1 MQAHM
6 KKNPFFLAYIIK
18 NLYLCSVK
26 SSFLGHIIIIVT
38 IAAFASCRC
47 DNTIMSLREAQHV
60 VAQADSLWHEGKM
73 YGVDEGDS
81 ATLAQAYERLKEL
94 SAFSRPKSE
103 YAHACYHYGK
113 LLRAKDDPVAAMQA
127 FLDATHSGTKDY
139 HILGVY
145 SNIGDICHL
154 AGDFQLSYDM
164 FERSADMFL
173 QNGDTLSY
181 YYALNDMAFELAEQ
195 GKKGETLALLNQIED
210 TCFDTYLIAK
220 TWETRADAYL
230 FAKQYDSAIYCA
242 TISMQSYG
250 ITMPTCAI
258 IKAQSFYKLLEMD
271 SALWYANIL
280 LTQPDASYQDRF
292 NALYIVQHCD
302 SSVCAESIL
311 ELSSQREDIRYYEYE
326 PQKEKLSQAVQLLEQ
341 DLNRKPDLRWLYAIL
356 ATIVIMGL
364 GLLIYIRRK
373 RRKHQLLSQQIED
386 LTQLN
391 NAEQLHHEQIVQAHS
406 DYKKIRMSEIENNCA
421 AITAAE
427 TFPKNIHWNNYSKMC
442 KTVDDNFYMLTS
454 KLRKKYVLNETEVRL
469 CVLVLLNMGRN
480 QISDILPYASNGVG
494 KLKYRVAQ
502 KLGIDSKNLR
512 EYLISM
518 LINNIA
524 KD

>member
-1 MQAHM
+1 MLFAAVV
-6 KKNPFFLAYIIK
+6 FSS
-18 NLYLCSVK
+18 CSR
-26 SSFLGHIIIIVT
+26 GGPG
-38 IAAFASCRC
+38 
-47 DNTIMSLREAQHV
+47 MSLNEAREV

-81 ATLAQAYERLKEL
+81 ATLAQAYERLKGL
-94 SAFSRPKSE
+94 SAFSRQKSE
-103 YAHACYHYGK
+103 YAHACYHYGR
-113 LLRAKDDPVAAMQA
+113 LLREKDDPVAAMQA

-139 HILGVY
+139 HILGRVY
-145 SNIGDICHL
+145 SNIGSICHL
-154 AGDFQLSYDM
+154 AGEFQLSYDM

-173 QNGDTLSY
+173 QNGDSLLY
-181 YYALNDMAFELAEQ
+181 YYDLNNMAFELAEQ

-258 IKAQSFYKLLEMD
+258 IKAQSFYKLFEMD

-341 DLNRKPDLRWLYAIL
+341 DLNRKPDLRWLYAIF
-356 ATIVIMGL
+356 ATVAIIACIIGAYV
-364 GLLIYIRRK
+364 YRK
-373 RRKHQLLSQQIED
+373 CKKQEL
-386 LTQLN
+386 LTQKIDVLEKTAN
-391 NAEQLHHEQIVQAHS
+391 TIQAKKDELSERYLAEQ
-406 DYKKIRMSEIENNCA
+406 RRIENEIKEKCELLRNDSKRA
-421 AITAAE
+421 NTLA
-427 TFPKNIHWNNYSKMC
+427 WNDFDAMC
-442 KTVDDNFYMLTS
+442 RIIDRQFYMLAS
-454 KLRKKYVLNETEVRL
+454 KLRNRYILNETETRL
-469 CVLVLLNMGRN
+469 CILVLLELSRN
-480 QISDILPYASNGVG
+480 EIAQTLPYALNGVG
-494 KLKYRVAQ
+494 KLKDHTAK
-502 KLGIDSKNLR
+502 KLGTTGKNLHDFLLKLAV
-512 EYLISM
+512 E
-518 LINNIA
+518 
-524 KD
+524 K

>member
-1 MQAHM
+1 
-6 KKNPFFLAYIIK
+6 
-18 NLYLCSVK
+18 
-26 SSFLGHIIIIVT
+26 
-38 IAAFASCRC
+38 
-47 DNTIMSLREAQHV
+47 MSLNEAREV

-81 ATLAQAYERLKEL
+81 ATLAQAYERLKGL
-94 SAFSRPKSE
+94 SAFSRQKSE
-103 YAHACYHYGK
+103 YAHACYHYGR
-113 LLRAKDDPVAAMQA
+113 LLREKDDPVAAMQA

-139 HILGVY
+139 HILGRVY
-145 SNIGDICHL
+145 SNIGSICHL
-154 AGDFQLSYDM
+154 AGEFQLSYDM

-173 QNGDTLSY
+173 QNGDSLLY
-181 YYALNDMAFELAEQ
+181 YYDLNNMAFELAEQ

-258 IKAQSFYKLLEMD
+258 IKAQSFYKLFEMD

-341 DLNRKPDLRWLYAIL
+341 DLNRKPDLRWLYAIF
-356 ATIVIMGL
+356 ATVAIIACIIGAYV
-364 GLLIYIRRK
+364 YRK
-373 RRKHQLLSQQIED
+373 CKKQEL
-386 LTQLN
+386 LTQKIDVLEKTAN
-391 NAEQLHHEQIVQAHS
+391 TIQAKKDELSERYLAEQ
-406 DYKKIRMSEIENNCA
+406 RRIENEIKEKCELLRNDSKRA
-421 AITAAE
+421 NTLA
-427 TFPKNIHWNNYSKMC
+427 WNDFDAMC
-442 KTVDDNFYMLTS
+442 RIIDRQFYMLAS
-454 KLRKKYVLNETEVRL
+454 KLRNRYILNETETRL
-469 CVLVLLNMGRN
+469 CILVLLELSRN
-480 QISDILPYASNGVG
+480 EIAQTLPYALNGVG
-494 KLKYRVAQ
+494 KLKDHTAK
-502 KLGIDSKNLR
+502 KLGTTGKNLHDFLLKLAV
-512 EYLISM
+512 E
-518 LINNIA
+518 
-524 KD
+524 K

>member
-1 MQAHM
+1 
-6 KKNPFFLAYIIK
+6 
-18 NLYLCSVK
+18 
-26 SSFLGHIIIIVT
+26 
-38 IAAFASCRC
+38 
-47 DNTIMSLREAQHV
+47 MSLNEAREV
-60 VAQADSLWHEGKM
+60 VVQADSLWHEGKM

-94 SAFSRPKSE
+94 SAFSRQKSE

-113 LLRAKDDPVAAMQA
+113 LLRAKDDPLAAMQA
-127 FLDATHSGTKDY
+127 FIDATHSGTKDY
-139 HILGVY
+139 HILGRVY
-145 SNIGDICHL
+145 SNIGSICHL
-154 AGDFQLSYDM
+154 AGEFQLSYDM

-173 QNGDTLSY
+173 QNGDSLLY
-181 YYALNDMAFELAEQ
+181 YYDLNNMAFELAEQ

-210 TCFDTYLIAK
+210 TCFFDTYLIAK

-341 DLNRKPDLRWLYAIL
+341 DLNRKPDLRWLYAIF
-356 ATIVIMGL
+356 ATVAIIACIIGAYV
-364 GLLIYIRRK
+364 YRK
-373 RRKHQLLSQQIED
+373 CKKQEL
-386 LTQLN
+386 LTQKIDVLEKTAN
-391 NAEQLHHEQIVQAHS
+391 TIQEKKDELSERYLAEQ
-406 DYKKIRMSEIENNCA
+406 RRIENEIKEKCELLRNDSKRA
-421 AITAAE
+421 NTLA
-427 TFPKNIHWNNYSKMC
+427 WNDFDAMC
-442 KTVDDNFYMLTS
+442 RIIDRQFYMLAS
-454 KLRKKYVLNETEVRL
+454 KLRNRYILNETETRL
-469 CVLVLLNMGRN
+469 CILVLLELSRN
-480 QISDILPYASNGVG
+480 EIAQTLPYALNGVG
-494 KLKYRVAQ
+494 KLKDHTAK
-502 KLGIDSKNLR
+502 KLGTTGKNLHDFLLKLAV
-512 EYLISM
+512 E
-518 LINNIA
+518 
-524 KD
+524 K

>member
-1 MQAHM
+1 MLFAAVV
-6 KKNPFFLAYIIK
+6 FSS
-18 NLYLCSVK
+18 CSR
-26 SSFLGHIIIIVT
+26 GGPG
-38 IAAFASCRC
+38 
-47 DNTIMSLREAQHV
+47 MSLNEAREV

-94 SAFSRPKSE
+94 SAFSRQKSE
-103 YAHACYHYGK
+103 YAHACYHYGR
-113 LLRAKDDPVAAMQA
+113 LLREKDDPAAAMQA
-127 FLDATHSGTKDY
+127 FLDATRSGTKDY
-139 HILGVY
+139 HILGRVY
-145 SNIGDICHL
+145 SNIGSICHL
-154 AGDFQLSYDM
+154 AGEFQLSYDM
-164 FERSADMFL
+164 FERSANMFL
-173 QNGDTLSY
+173 QNGDSLLY
-181 YYALNDMAFELAEQ
+181 YYDLNNMAFELAEQ
-195 GKKGETLALLNQIED
+195 GKKGETLALLNQIEY

-356 ATIVIMGL
+356 ATVAIIACIIGAYV
-364 GLLIYIRRK
+364 YRK
-373 RRKHQLLSQQIED
+373 CKKQEL
-386 LTQLN
+386 LTQKIDVLEKTAN
-391 NAEQLHHEQIVQAHS
+391 TIQEKKDELSERYLAEQ
-406 DYKKIRMSEIENNCA
+406 RRIENEIKEKCELLRNDSKRA
-421 AITAAE
+421 NTLA
-427 TFPKNIHWNNYSKMC
+427 WNDFDAMC
-442 KTVDDNFYMLTS
+442 RIIDRQFYMLAS
-454 KLRKKYVLNETEVRL
+454 KLRNRHILNETETRL
-469 CVLVLLNMGRN
+469 CILVLLELSRN
-480 QISDILPYASNGVG
+480 EIAQTLPYALNGVG
-494 KLKYRVAQ
+494 KLKDHTAK
-502 KLGIDSKNLR
+502 KLGTTGKNLHDFLLKLAV
-512 EYLISM
+512 E
-518 LINNIA
+518 
-524 KD
+524 K

>member
-1 MQAHM
+1 M
-6 KKNPFFLAYIIK
+6 KHSRFVNIVLLSVLILFFF
-18 NLYLCSVK
+18 CSC
-26 SSFLGHIIIIVT
+26 GG
-38 IAAFASCRC
+38 AA
-47 DNTIMSLREAQHV
+47 MSLREAQEV
-60 VAQADSLWHEGKM
+60 VGQADSLWHEGKM
-73 YGVDEGDS
+73 YGADEGDS
-81 ATLAQAYERLKEL
+81 ATLAQAYEAFRHFPL
-94 SAFSRPKSE
+94 SCGEGRGEVA
-103 YAHACYHYGK
+103 YHYGR
-113 LLRAKDDPVAAMQA
+113 LLREKDDPVAAMQA
-127 FLDATHSGTKDY
+127 FLDATRSGTKDY
-139 HILGVY
+139 HILGRVY

-173 QNGDTLSY
+173 QNGDSLLY
-181 YYALNDMAFELAEQ
+181 YYDLNNMAFELAEQ

-210 TCFDTYLIAK
+210 TCSDTYLIAK

-356 ATIVIMGL
+356 ATVAIIACIIGAYV
-364 GLLIYIRRK
+364 YRK
-373 RRKHQLLSQQIED
+373 CKKQEL
-386 LTQLN
+386 LTQKIDVLEKTAN
-391 NAEQLHHEQIVQAHS
+391 TIQEKKDELSERYLAEQ
-406 DYKKIRMSEIENNCA
+406 RRIENEIKEKCELLRNDSKRA
-421 AITAAE
+421 NTLA
-427 TFPKNIHWNNYSKMC
+427 WNDFDAMC
-442 KTVDDNFYMLTS
+442 RIIDRQFYMLAS
-454 KLRKKYVLNETEVRL
+454 KLRNRHILNETETRL
-469 CVLVLLNMGRN
+469 CILVLLELSRN
-480 QISDILPYASNGVG
+480 EIAQTLPYALNGVG
-494 KLKYRVAQ
+494 KLKDHTAK
-502 KLGIDSKNLR
+502 KLGTTGKNLHDFLLKLAV
-512 EYLISM
+512 E
-518 LINNIA
+518 
-524 KD
+524 K